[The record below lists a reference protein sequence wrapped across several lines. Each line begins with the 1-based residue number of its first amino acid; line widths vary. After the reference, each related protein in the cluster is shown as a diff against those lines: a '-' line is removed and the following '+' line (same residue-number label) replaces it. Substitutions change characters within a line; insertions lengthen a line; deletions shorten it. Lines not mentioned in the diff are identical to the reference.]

1 MATSCAQQAVAAD
14 GHPHDL
20 EFKIPIAASSWVA
33 LRQFPQLHTN
43 PVDVIVAG
51 KPIRA
56 SADSA
61 RWCEETIHLLW
72 KNRHEFIRE
81 AERDAARQE
90 YDRAIEQYRRDRGPG
105 ELTGQRRASGCSG
118 LIG

>member
-1 MATSCAQQAVAAD
+1 MVNGRVVAEQVIEAD
-14 GHPHDL
+14 NNQHKL
-20 EFKIPIAASSWVA
+20 AFNVPIAESSWVA

-43 PVDVIVAG
+43 PVHVIVDS

-72 KNRHEFIRE
+72 ENRKRFI
-81 AERDAARQE
+81 AESERRDARSA
-90 YDRAIEQYRRDRGPG
+90 YDRAISKFRRIATETQHD
-105 ELTGQRRASGCSG
+105 
-118 LIG
+118 